1 MRRAG
6 APVGGRLPSSTLRG
20 AKKGLMETD
29 DPTRIG
35 ILRDQ
40 REPKDLSSDQIRKP
54 KFTTGTEAKKK
65 LIATLPYSKF
75 GPNNCNHRRL
85 TFSNRNKNRCFWRNG
100 LPLQDSNRQLE
111 TIRNLHNPF
120 TINQMTFSNR
130 PKKTEVR
137 RAPKGREKARAREIL
152 RLWAGSSQ
160 ETGRKNQRAGPP
172 LRMTG
177 ERGWSKG
184 NGNSDG
190 KGREPAGRPRYER
203 QRSLDA

>member
-20 AKKGLMETD
+20 AKK
-29 DPTRIG
+29 RI
-35 ILRDQ
+35 
-40 REPKDLSSDQIRKP
+40 
-54 KFTTGTEAKKK
+54 
-65 LIATLPYSKF
+65 IATHASSEFEL
-75 GPNNCNHRRL
+75 NNCNHRRL
-85 TFSNRNKNRCFWRNG
+85 TFSNRNKNRCFSRFRLEPLARRSTMG
-100 LPLQDSNRQLE
+100 LRRRVPLQNPNRQLE
-111 TIRNLHNPF
+111 TIRNRHNPF

-137 RAPKGREKARAREIL
+137 RAPKSREKARAREIL

-190 KGREPAGRPRYER
+190 KARTPAGRPRYER